1 MIRLNIVF
9 AFLFCAAGAY
19 DQSVIVNPDGTH
31 SVSTGSVVVN
41 SDGTHSVI
49 SGSVIVN
56 PNGTHSII
64 SGSVIVNPD
73 GTHSPVVGA
82 PLITTPIADTP
93 STVNTMEFGFLDR
106 LFSQD
111 KESPSGQQ
119 QARPRVK
126 LRRFKSLTPD
136 SVRPPYLQPLI
147 DLDAKNSSR

>member
-19 DQSVIVNPDGTH
+19 GQSVIVNPDGTH
-31 SVSTGSVVVN
+31 SVSTGSVLVN

-56 PNGTHSII
+56 P
-64 SGSVIVNPD
+64 D
-73 GTHSPVVGA
+73 GTHSPVTGA
-82 PLITTPIADTP
+82 PLITTPVEDTP
-93 STVNTMEFGFLDR
+93 STVNKMEFGFLDR

-119 QARPRVK
+119 QATPRVK

-136 SVRPPYLQPLI
+136 SGRPAYLQPLI